1 MESKVE
7 VLSTKIKAFVYIS
20 HTLSA
25 WGDRMWAFG
34 VGLFMVE
41 IAPESLRLTAIYG
54 FATGI
59 AILFAG
65 ALLGDWIDKTPRL
78 RAARTALIIQNT
90 SVILCALVVYVVIWF
105 KPVIQVQW
113 PNETLLW
120 LCYAGII
127 LIAIS
132 ANLASV
138 ASKISVQKDWI
149 VEICGRDKNLL
160 ADMSATLRL
169 IDQTTLILAPI
180 ATGQIMTFGSL
191 GIGALFIAGWNVFS
205 VFIEYFLL
213 WKVYKLVPA
222 LKSKKYRKKA
232 EKEME
237 EIKPVAE
244 EIKPVAEE
252 IKPVA
257 EEIKVDAEKDPQETN
272 DDDKGEKSQNVEE
285 TSLMTVEKPKK
296 EEESKSQISKD
307 APNEKEPQ
315 GCSRFCRKMFSS
327 FITLYRGWR
336 TYMKYNV
343 ALAGL
348 ALACLYMTVL
358 GFDNITVGYSYSQG
372 INESIISILMAS
384 GALFGITGT
393 LIFPR
398 IRRKLGLERTGL
410 FGLGAQIFSLCFCVA
425 SVFAPGSPFDPFY
438 FQRPPK
444 SVSACNQT
452 VPGSNVTNSITLNVT
467 SSPVYLLSQTS
478 SSLPA
483 GDLGVT
489 NNNGIEVQSSLLCPA
504 ETRSYISI
512 SLLLGGIIAARCGLW
527 MADLTISQLFLENVK
542 ETERGI
548 VNGVQGSLN
557 KLMDMLKYALVIGV
571 PQPELFGFLI
581 ILSFLF
587 ICTGWCLYATF
598 SRKRRGHLL
607 PFHKLCDAENNN
619 LANTLDVEIE
629 VS

>member
-78 RAARTALIIQNT
+78 RAARTALIIQNM
-90 SVILCALVVYVVIWF
+90 SVILCALVVYVIIWF
-105 KPVIQVQW
+105 KPLIQVQW
-113 PNETLLW
+113 PNESLLW

-132 ANLASV
+132 ANLASM
-138 ASKISVQKDWI
+138 ASKIAVQKDWI
-149 VEICGRDKNLL
+149 VEICGRDKNRL
-160 ADMSATLRL
+160 ADMSATLRM

-222 LKSKKYRKKA
+222 LKSKKYKKKA
-232 EKEME
+232 EKEE
-237 EIKPVAE
+237 EIIPGAE
-244 EIKPVAEE
+244 EIKAE
-252 IKPVA
+252 
-257 EEIKVDAEKDPQETN
+257 DEKSPQEE
-272 DDDKGEKSQNVEE
+272 DDKGNKSENVEE
-285 TSLMTVEKPKK
+285 TSLMTDEKPKS
-296 EEESKSQISKD
+296 EEESKISVD
-307 APNEKEPQ
+307 APNEKKPSKEPQ
-315 GCSRFCRKMFSS
+315 GCSRFCHKMFSS

-393 LIFPR
+393 FLFPR
-398 IRRKLGLERTGL
+398 IRRKIGLERTGL

-444 SVSACNQT
+444 HVNVCNQT
-452 VPGSNVTNSITLNVT
+452 MPGSNVTNSVTLNVT
-467 SSPVYLLSQTS
+467 SSSFYLLNQAG

-483 GDLGVT
+483 GDMGVT
-489 NNNGIEVQSSLLCPA
+489 SNNETEVQSSLLCLSEP
-504 ETRSYISI
+504 RSYISI

-527 MADLTISQLFLENVK
+527 MADLSISQLFLENVK

-557 KLMDMLKYALVIGV
+557 TLMDMLKYALVIGV
-571 PQPELFGFLI
+571 PQPELFGFFI

-607 PFHKLCDAENNN
+607 PFHKMCDAENNN
-619 LANTLDVEIE
+619 LANTHDVEIE
-629 VS
+629 VT